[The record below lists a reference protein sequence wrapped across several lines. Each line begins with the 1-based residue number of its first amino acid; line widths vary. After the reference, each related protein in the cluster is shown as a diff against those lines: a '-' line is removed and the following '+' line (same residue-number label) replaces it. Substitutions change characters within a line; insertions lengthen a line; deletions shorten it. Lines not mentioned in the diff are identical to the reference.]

1 MVSTRELLGELPF
14 LTLSGNGQVDL
25 GQSRV
30 DLKLLAAVRNAP
42 ELANDPLGA
51 ELRGKSL
58 PFRVTGPLDKPS
70 ISLDF
75 EALLKSE
82 AADMLLKKLGVVPA
96 TESGQETDG
105 EQQPASSEDQLKK
118 AAEGALFDL
127 IRGKDKEKD
136 KKDL

>member
-1 MVSTRELLGELPF
+1 MM
-14 LTLSGNGQVDL
+14 
-25 GQSRV
+25 
-30 DLKLLAAVRNAP
+30 AAVHNAP
-42 ELANDPLGA
+42 ELANAPLGA

-58 PFRVTGPLDKPS
+58 PFRVSGPLDKPS

-82 AADMLLKKLGVVPA
+82 AANMLLKKLGVLPA
-96 TESGQETDG
+96 TESGQGTEE

-127 IRGKDKEKD
+127 LRGHDQEKA